1 MTREDVY
8 KELNAIF
15 RNNFDDEKIELTDNT
30 SSSDIDGWDSLE
42 QINLIVAIQDTFDI
56 KFNIEEANS
65 MKNIGE
71 IVDLILIKKVHDK

>member
-71 IVDLILIKKVHDK
+71 IVDLILIKKVLDK